1 MKKNAMQKN
10 LRRTIKSSLGRYLA
24 IACIIAL
31 GASIFV
37 GLLATKGDMIYTA
50 QTYLDQQNMFDLRL
64 LSTYGWSQ
72 DEVDAIAEL
81 AGVTAA
87 EGAISLDAIVRRGE
101 EKSDL
106 VYKIHS
112 IPNEI
117 TVPYLLGGRMPKN
130 SDECLIDGQRM
141 TDAVLGTTI
150 TVQESNSEDTL
161 DMLQERTFTVV
172 GYVSTPLYM
181 DESRGGT
188 TIGNGVVSGYIY
200 VMDDAFSVDYYTE
213 IALKVA
219 GDHTIYSDAFNNM
232 LTEMAESLKPDVTLI
247 AQDRMYQLKAE
258 AEDAYAEGLAEYQD
272 GLAEYEK
279 ARAEALAELEEAKK
293 KLDDGQFEIDANRKT
308 LDDGLKDLEDGQAE
322 IDKQLKTLADSR
334 VQLLDK
340 KAETYNQ
347 LAAAYA
353 ELMENYKTVES
364 ALKQVT
370 DALPLLEDGIVQIED
385 GLQQIEDGLVL
396 LQIMI
401 PLQETEVKVTENALQ
416 IALNALVVDTDLVAK
431 LEERLATAKQELADS
446 QAQKDL
452 AETMQV
458 QLTKQLAQLN
468 AQREELN
475 ANLKTLQD
483 AKAQIDLGLLELQSG
498 QVQADNQFAAAQ
510 AQIESGMIQLE
521 AAQLQIDQG
530 YEEWKAGKLALD
542 EAQAELDAGYA
553 EYEKGK
559 AEAEA
564 ELDKAAQELRDA
576 EVKLAEAKESIA
588 SMQEAT
594 VYILDRNTVAGY
606 VSFESN
612 SDIVAGIARVFPAF
626 FLLVAALVCITTM
639 TRMVEEE
646 RTQIGTLKAMG
657 YSNRAI
663 ISKYIAYAGSAAI
676 VGCGLGVLL
685 GSVVFPS
692 ILWGAYKIIMNVTPR
707 IMLQINWPLCIAVVV
722 AYTAVM
728 LSVTWYCCRRSL
740 KEVPAELIRP
750 KAPTS
755 GKKIFLEYLPF
766 WKHIGFLNKVMLR
779 NVFRYRQRMFMML
792 VGIGGCTALLLTGFG
807 IRDSIRNIAV
817 DQFAN
822 VTTNDLTVYFSE
834 TQTLQQQE
842 EFRNALKSQADDVLF
857 FYQISADIRFENA
870 TKEIYLVSGDEQI
883 RNFMHFKQNGKDLG
897 MPAVGEA
904 FLSIGVAQNLG
915 IEVGDTVTI
924 ADEDMRTLTV
934 TVSGI
939 YHNSVYNYAIVDP
952 ATIAQQ
958 WGEAPGNQMAFVGVR
973 DYCDHHETAAKASK
987 LDGVMNIVV
996 TKDVAGS
1003 VNSMLGALDTV
1014 VVTIVICAGALAMT
1028 VLYNL
1033 TNINI
1038 TERIRE
1044 IATIKV
1050 LGFHANETA
1059 AYVFKENLLLSAM
1072 GVLCGMPGGW
1082 YLLKFVTS
1090 EIQVDMVYFQA
1101 ALEPV
1106 SILLGVVL
1114 TMLAA
1119 CLVDFLLYFKLEK
1132 INMAEALK
1140 SVE

>member
-10 LRRTIKSSLGRYLA
+10 LRRTIKSSIGRYLA

-37 GLLATKGDMIYTA
+37 GLLATRGDMIYTG
-50 QTYLDQQNMFDLRL
+50 QKYLDQQNMFDLRL

-72 DEVDAIAEL
+72 EEVDAIREL
-81 AGVTAA
+81 EGVTAA
-87 EGAISLDAIVRRGE
+87 EGAITIDAIVRRGE
-101 EKSDL
+101 NDSDL

-112 IPNEI
+112 IPDQI
-117 TVPYLLGGRMPKN
+117 TVPYLLGGRMPKS
-130 SDECLIDGQRM
+130 SDECLIDGHRM

-150 TVQESNSEDTL
+150 TVMSSNSSDTL
-161 DMLQERTFTVV
+161 DMLEERTFTVV

-188 TIGNGVVSGYIY
+188 SIGNGVVSGYIY
-200 VMDDAFSVDYYTE
+200 VPEDAFSVDYYTE
-213 IALKVA
+213 ITVTVE

-232 LTEMAESLKPDVTLI
+232 LTEMAESLKPDVTLV
-247 AQDRMYQLKAE
+247 AQDRVYRLKVE
-258 AEDAYAEGLAEYQD
+258 AEEAYADGLKEYQD

-279 ARAEALAELEEAKK
+279 ARGEVLDQLEEARK
-293 KLDDGQFEIDANRKT
+293 KLEDAQLEIDSNRKK
-308 LDDGLKDLEDGQAE
+308 LEDGLKELEDGQAE
-322 IDKQLKTLADSR
+322 LNKQAAILAESR
-334 VQLLDK
+334 VELLNAK
-340 KAETYNQ
+340 VETYNQ
-347 LAAAYA
+347 LAAAYS
-353 ELMENYKTVES
+353 ELMTNRKTVEDG
-364 ALKQVT
+364 LKQVNE
-370 DALPLLEDGIVQIED
+370 AFPLLED
-385 GLQQIEDGLVL
+385 GLQQIQNGLD
-396 LQIMI
+396 QIDEGLPQLEM
-401 PLQETEVKVTENALQ
+401 V
-416 IALNALVVDTDLVAK
+416 IALMQIQVSTMQKNLELVQSGLVVDQTLVAM
-431 LEERLATAKQELADS
+431 LEEELAAAEVELAGYEQQQLEALEARVMLKAQ
-446 QAQKDL
+446 QAELIQ
-452 AETMQV
+452 
-458 QLTKQLAQLN
+458 
-468 AQREELN
+468 QREELN
-475 ANLKTLQD
+475 ANLKTLQEAKD
-483 AKAQIDLGLLELQSG
+483 AIDMGLLELQSG
-498 QVQADNQFAAAQ
+498 QIQADNQFAAAE
-510 AQIESGMIQLE
+510 AQIQAGQVQLE
-521 AAQLQIDQG
+521 AAQLKITQG
-530 YEEWKAGKLALD
+530 YAELEAGRLALD
-542 EAQAELDAGYA
+542 EAQAQLDEGYA

-564 ELDKAAQELRDA
+564 ELESASEKLNDA
-576 EVKLAEAKESIA
+576 VIKLAEAREKID
-588 SMQEAT
+588 SMGEAT

-606 VSFESN
+606 VSLESN

-657 YSNRAI
+657 YSNQAI
-663 ISKYIAYAGSAAI
+663 IGKYIAYAGSAA
-676 VGCGLGVLL
+676 VAGCGLGVVL

-692 ILWGAYKIIMNVTPR
+692 ILWGAYGIILNITPR
-707 IMLQINWPLCIAVVV
+707 IMLQINWPLCILVVGT
-722 AYTAVM
+722 YTAVM

-750 KAPTS
+750 KAPTT

-766 WKHIGFLNKVMLR
+766 WKYIGFLNKVMLR

-834 TQTLQQQE
+834 SQTQEQQDD
-842 EFRNALKSQADDVLF
+842 FRAAMKNQAEDVLF

-870 TKEIYLVSGDEQI
+870 TKEIYLVSGEEDI
-883 RNFMHFKQNGKDLG
+883 RNFMHFKQDGEDLG

-904 FLSIGVAQNLG
+904 FLSIGVAENLG
-915 IEVGDTVTI
+915 IKVGDEVTI

-952 ATIAQQ
+952 ATIERQ

-973 DYCDHHETAAKASK
+973 DYCDHHEAAADASM
-987 LDGVMNIVV
+987 LDGVMNVVV
-996 TKDVAGS
+996 TQDIAGS

-1072 GVLCGMPGGW
+1072 GVVCGMAGGW

-1090 EIQVDMVYFQA
+1090 EIKVDMVYFQP
-1101 ALEPV
+1101 ALEPI
-1106 SILLGVVL
+1106 SIVLGAVL
-1114 TMLAA
+1114 TMVAA
-1119 CLVDFLLYFKLEK
+1119 CLVDFMLYFKLEK